1 MPMDSWGG
9 LPVRATV
16 NIAKMNIEA
25 LKMADIIRASATYLP
40 FRDMSFNKVS
50 MLEVLEHLDKKDS
63 ILAIDEV
70 YRVLKNGGK
79 SMISTP

>member
-40 FRDMSFNKVS
+40 LRDMSFNKVS
-50 MLEVLEHLDKKDS
+50 INARSFRTLGQERQHLS
-63 ILAIDEV
+63 HRRGLQ
-70 YRVLKNGGK
+70 
-79 SMISTP
+79 STEEWW